1 MHVFRRSLVELSSSG
16 NNNNNKGT
24 GTCYRLLIFT
34 DMQVQRP
41 IQPIAIVT
49 SEDHNIDITTHRL
62 TDNHSMLAWLFSL
75 LAP

>member
-1 MHVFRRSLVELSSSG
+1 MYFVDRLLNFLLVAITIITKALVHVIVS
-16 NNNNNKGT
+16 
-24 GTCYRLLIFT
+24 LIFT